1 MTPQKIIAYAK
12 KNGLFATIALLLII
26 DRVSMGQRLERVEQ
40 RLYNCYTRNYAVADF
55 NNYNVPLPS
64 QIIAILPKETKICT
78 DGKRKN
84 QKVA

>member
-1 MTPQKIIAYAK
+1 MTPQKIIEFIK
-12 KNGLFATIALLLII
+12 INGGAATALLLSFMYINKLET
-26 DRVSMGQRLERVEQ
+26 RLEKVESQ
-40 RLYNCYTRNYAVADF
+40 LHDCYTRNYAVSDF
-55 NNYNVPLPS
+55 NKYNVPLPS